1 MSTQTFLLPDLGE
14 GLTEAEIV
22 RWLVAVG
29 DVVAVDAPVAEVET
43 AKSIVEVPSP
53 YAGVVAE
60 LHGVEGGT
68 VDVGKPLIT
77 IGQPAGDTYREE
89 EKAGSG
95 NVLIGYGTPEGAAS
109 GRRRRPRTTNAAAAS
124 APEEPVLRQVPGA
137 VTAMVHGDAPHQAS
151 AVAAARADVP
161 RQASAAPA
169 ARADVPRQ
177 ASAAHV
183 DVQHEAS
190 AAPVANGRG
199 VPLVISPLVRRMAK
213 DAQVDLHALNGSG
226 AGGVIVRRDVEQAI
240 AAGDAA
246 TAPQAVGAQP
256 AAAAPHAAAPRA
268 VAAVGADSRTGLG
281 ELRREKVSGFRKA
294 VAATLSRSRAEI
306 PEATTWVDV
315 DATAL
320 VDLRASLRTATDAGP
335 GLLAL
340 MARFVV
346 AGLQKYPELNGF
358 VDTER
363 DELVQYDGVNLGL
376 AAQTERGL
384 VVPAVANAH
393 TLTARGLDAEIRR
406 LTASARDGRLTA
418 HELSCGSFTLN
429 NYGSFGVDGSAAIIN
444 HPQVAILGVGRIID
458 RPWVVNGELAIRKL
472 TQLSLVFD
480 HRVCDGG
487 TAAGFL
493 RFVADAF
500 ENPASAFADL

>member
-1 MSTQTFLLPDLGE
+1 MTTQTFLLPDLGE
-14 GLTEAEIV
+14 GLTEAEVV

-60 LHGVEGGT
+60 LHGDAGST
-68 VDVGKPLIT
+68 IDVGKPLIT
-77 IGQPAGDTYREE
+77 IGVVVPAAETYREE

-95 NVLIGYGTPEGAAS
+95 NVLIGYGTPEGQTT
-109 GRRRRPRTTNAAAAS
+109 GRRRRRKTFASPGAGSRDLAAAA
-124 APEEPVLRQVPGA
+124 AA
-137 VTAMVHGDAPHQAS
+137 AAAAGDAEAPR
-151 AVAAARADVP
+151 AAGLR
-161 RQASAAPA
+161 
-169 ARADVPRQ
+169 
-177 ASAAHV
+177 
-183 DVQHEAS
+183 
-190 AAPVANGRG
+190 
-199 VPLVISPLVRRMAK
+199 VPLVISPLVRRLAR
-213 DAQVDLHALNGSG
+213 DAQVDLRMVNGSG
-226 AGGVIVRRDVEQAI
+226 AGGVITRRDVDAAI
-240 AAGDAA
+240 AASTPENRAA
-246 TAPQAVGAQP
+246 TAENGP
-256 AAAAPHAAAPRA
+256 ATPETRTATAESWAATPETRTATAESWAATPETRTATAESGPA
-268 VAAVGADSRTGLG
+268 TTESVSVVAAGDLAAGRTGLP
-281 ELRREKVSGFRKA
+281 ELRRTGMSGFRKA

-320 VDLRASLRTATDAGP
+320 VELRESLRTATDPGP

-363 DELVQYDGVNLGL
+363 EELVQYDGINLGL

-393 TLTARGLDAEIRR
+393 ALTSRGLDAEIRR
-406 LTASARDGRLTA
+406 LTASARDGRLTTR
-418 HELSCGSFTLN
+418 ELSCGTFTLN
-429 NYGSFGVDGSAAIIN
+429 NYGSFGVDGSVAIIN

-458 RPWVVNGELAIRKL
+458 RPWVVDGELAIRKL

-487 TAAGFL
+487 VAAGFL

-500 ENPASAFADL
+500 ESPTSAFADL

>member
-1 MSTQTFLLPDLGE
+1 LLPDLGE
-14 GLTEAEIV
+14 GLTEAEVV

-60 LHGVEGGT
+60 LHGEEGST
-68 VDVGKPLIT
+68 IDVGKPLIT
-77 IGQPAGDTYREE
+77 IGIPAAEPESAVETYREE

-95 NVLIGYGTPEGAAS
+95 NVLIGYGTSEGAAS
-109 GRRRRPRTTNAAAAS
+109 GRRRK
-124 APEEPVLRQVPGA
+124 
-137 VTAMVHGDAPHQAS
+137 
-151 AVAAARADVP
+151 P
-161 RQASAAPA
+161 RQASVVAEA
-169 ARADVPRQ
+169 V
-177 ASAAHV
+177 AS
-183 DVQHEAS
+183 S
-190 AAPVANGRG
+190 
-199 VPLVISPLVRRMAK
+199 VPLVISPLVRRMAR
-213 DAQVDLHALNGSG
+213 DAKVDLHQLSGSG
-226 AGGVIVRRDVEQAI
+226 AGGVITRRDVEAAI
-240 AAGDAA
+240 
-246 TAPQAVGAQP
+246 TASVPQP
-256 AAAAPHAAAPRA
+256 ASMEGAASA
-268 VAAVGADSRTGLG
+268 VPLASSASEGSKASVGKVLPAGADSRTGLP
-281 ELRREKVSGFRKA
+281 ELRRIPMSGFRKA

-320 VDLRASLRTATDAGP
+320 VELRESLRTATDSGP

-346 AGLQKYPELNGF
+346 AGLQKFPELNGF

-363 DELVQYDGVNLGL
+363 EDLVQYDGVNLGM

-384 VVPAVANAH
+384 VVPAIVGAH
-393 TLTARGLDAEIRR
+393 RLTTRGLDAEIRR
-406 LTASARDGRLTA
+406 LTASARNGRLTT
-418 HELSCGSFTLN
+418 HELTCGTFTLN

-458 RPWVVNGELAIRKL
+458 RPWVVDGELAIRKL

-487 TAAGFL
+487 LAAAFL

-500 ENPASAFADL
+500 ENPTSAFADL

>member
-1 MSTQTFLLPDLGE
+1 VTTQTFLLPDLGE

-77 IGQPAGDTYREE
+77 IAAELPAAETYREE

-95 NVLIGYGTPEGAAS
+95 NVLIGYGTPEVG
-109 GRRRRPRTTNAAAAS
+109 GVTRRRRSRGVNGSVGLAETVVV
-124 APEEPVLRQVPGA
+124 EPVR
-137 VTAMVHGDAPHQAS
+137 
-151 AVAAARADVP
+151 
-161 RQASAAPA
+161 PA
-169 ARADVPRQ
+169 
-177 ASAAHV
+177 
-183 DVQHEAS
+183 
-190 AAPVANGRG
+190 
-199 VPLVISPLVRRMAK
+199 VPLVISPLVRRLARDAK
-213 DAQVDLHALNGSG
+213 VDLHALTGSG
-226 AGGVIVRRDVEQAI
+226 SGGVITRRDVEAAI
-240 AAGDAA
+240 TSNEPASA
-246 TAPQAVGAQP
+246 TASAEAAPSTAAAQAGPVIAPAQAVPVTGRADAVPASPAAEAAAAVGA
-256 AAAAPHAAAPRA
+256 AG
-268 VAAVGADSRTGLG
+268 VATAVGAAEADSRTGLG
-281 ELRREKVSGFRKA
+281 ELRRIPMSGFRKA

-315 DATAL
+315 DATEL
-320 VDLRASLRTATDAGP
+320 VELRESLRTATDPGP

-358 VDTER
+358 VDTEHE
-363 DELVQYDGVNLGL
+363 ELVQYDGINLGL

-384 VVPAVANAH
+384 VVPAVAGAH
-393 TLTARGLDAEIRR
+393 AMTTRGLDAEIRR

-418 HELSCGSFTLN
+418 RELSCGTFTLN

-458 RPWVVNGELAIRKL
+458 RPWVVNGEITVRKL

-487 TAAGFL
+487 LAAAFL

-500 ENPASAFADL
+500 EHPTSAFADL